1 MVDLTSDSLS
11 QGYSFKNIFETM
23 YQALPFSTGVSYLNH
38 KTQKV
43 ICLTIFSLL
52 PRIINTQMPQA
63 LGLILSWN
71 LR

>member
-23 YQALPFSTGVSYLNH
+23 YQALPFSTRVSYLNH

-43 ICLTIFSLL
+43 ICLTIFSVL
-52 PRIINTQMPQA
+52 PRMVHSA
-63 LGLILSWN
+63 ILDKQE
-71 LR
+71 RR